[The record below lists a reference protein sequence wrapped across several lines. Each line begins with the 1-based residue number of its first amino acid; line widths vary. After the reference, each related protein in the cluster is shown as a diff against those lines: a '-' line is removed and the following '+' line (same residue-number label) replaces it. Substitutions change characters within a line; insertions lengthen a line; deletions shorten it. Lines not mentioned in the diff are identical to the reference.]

1 MNKIKEIKLYVTN
14 WIEVTIVNENNEVI
28 HCESFGDSDEYQ
40 ELLKERCLE
49 FEVELSEDNLLIL
62 EEQKNKR
69 HIPTPEEIAQQ
80 QAEEAKRLLEQ
91 QLVEAQAYL
100 NNTDY
105 YYPRFLETGESVPEE
120 VVLKRTEAREFIRFN
135 KVVV

>member
-1 MNKIKEIKLYVTN
+1 MNTIKEIKLDQTN

-40 ELLKERCLE
+40 ELLNQRCIE
-49 FEVELSEDNLLIL
+49 FGVELTEELEDMLA
-62 EEQKNKR
+62 EQKAKR
-69 HIPTPEEIAQQ
+69 HIPTAEEIAQQ
-80 QAEEAKRLLEQ
+80 QAEESKRLLEQ
-91 QLVEAQAYL
+91 QLAEAQAYL
-100 NNTDY
+100 NNTDF

-120 VVLKRTEAREFIRFN
+120 VVLKRTEAREFIKLN